1 MTNRFM
7 HGWTRPHHSH
17 QFSFLHQVSPTAWRC
32 FCLLQLCIP
41 VIYPCV
47 LLSANT
53 FTFLVLLSNKR
64 GGMRGDLLTL
74 LKQTSWTPSAEEPPP
89 PSLPQQSIQ
98 PSTLGCC
105 STVHVNSVAVSSRVT
120 SYLPVHFIGVLLTQE
135 CPWMGLIQSGVLTDA
150 VISLSVK
157 ELFSKEK
164 LATEVPG

>member
-41 VIYPCV
+41 VIYPCT

-64 GGMRGDLLTL
+64 GGMRRDLLTL

-89 PSLPQQSIQ
+89 PSLSPA
-98 PSTLGCC
+98 
-105 STVHVNSVAVSSRVT
+105 VNSANRARM
-120 SYLPVHFIGVLLTQE
+120 LLHSARQQ
-135 CPWMGLIQSGVLTDA
+135 CRG
-150 VISLSVK
+150 
-157 ELFSKEK
+157 F
-164 LATEVPG
+164 VPGYILFTSSLQRRPPDPGVSTNGSHPVWCPHWCRYQLIRKGIV